1 MSYLTEAFK
10 ALDALNE
17 DTFSVSDDGIKKL
30 AEFEDNDDLVDE
42 ITVYDADAEDTEDL
56 EDSYVGKVIV
66 DCNVCHSK
74 IYKDKS
80 DVVIDEE
87 TQNANIDE
95 ECPYCYSTDGFKV
108 IGEVAPMTTETEEKV
123 KVEDDIEESLNE
135 SIVEGVEPQTS
146 YEDAKQLVKNIDKF
160 LKEIEENGVSAQ
172 YFSSDDL
179 DALHKGIDA
188 IVDFTEVYISNFNES
203 LNEAT
208 VSPNSILDWLSDH
221 EQVWKDFTMYFAG
234 TDLSKLSTSEIVD
247 WISEHDELYSDY
259 ERYFNIN
266 ESLSEATVTDY
277 KGSLSNIL
285 VKNQDKISKMTTKG
299 EIVKFLDS
307 ITDEVR
313 DKNYLETVKRNMQKK
328 NDFGAL
334 QYIYGIILSGEG
346 KGVKESVTEGFK
358 EEDES
363 VNKDLLWAF
372 RKLLREH
379 PQTDIVFTSSYTKDG
394 EIILEPTSYEDFG
407 KLHLFKIDNA
417 LKSKGYQ
424 ISTNKHLYIL
434 DKDASIE
441 NGNIHIPYEVKDPE
455 EDPDDIDYVYKWD
468 DDKLEV
474 PGTTYSEDDIVQ
486 KVYEIVTED
495 LDLDY
500 DTIDSTQRGNTV
512 IVTVYGNEEEF
523 EDEEV
528 DSLVDELSEYL
539 ENKAKVRAHINSN
552 YDMVIKVELPKGM
565 LVENIKENIGTDI
578 DEYQQWVDYD
588 MKRYGK
594 ISDQTNKE
602 IKEAGLQVVK
612 DKYGDYQVIAG
623 NYDESLH
630 EDITLKLLDD
640 YDYDTLQAI
649 EDDNDELFDALQNY
663 PELIQD
669 DEVIIPK
676 GTRIIY
682 TYTDADYKY
691 YELPEYGN
699 MEIRILAD
707 EYPNFKKY
715 ITTSTDNESLKES
728 VKDVT
733 ITTDDSR
740 TTMTSEENG
749 KVTVTTEPVEQP
761 KDDEVIEPLTDET
774 EAEIEANDGEEDIDI
789 EDFDEESFDELGEGY
804 FKNVYENV
812 DSFKTSNITTNDN
825 KVIVEG
831 VITFNN
837 NVKKNTSFLFES
849 ANKTKN
855 GKYRFIG
862 ENLNVTKGNKAFSL
876 IGNVTDKKFLS
887 ESMNYNYRTK
897 NDIGKFIR
905 CCGTIKRG

>member
-123 KVEDDIEESLNE
+123 KVE
-135 SIVEGVEPQTS
+135 
-146 YEDAKQLVKNIDKF
+146 
-160 LKEIEENGVSAQ
+160 
-172 YFSSDDL
+172 
-179 DALHKGIDA
+179 
-188 IVDFTEVYISNFNES
+188 ES

-208 VSPNSILDWLSDH
+208 TLQFTDDYEYDTLSAIEDDNITLFNKLKNYPELIKGDEVIIPKGTKLVYDRTDEYYKYYKLPEYGNLRIRILADEYTDFSHHIGTSDETFAKYVDKLNSGVRRFSVKWAD
-221 EQVWKDFTMYFAG
+221 VKDFEKYLNDHDISYDTGYGGKASVPFIIK
-234 TDLSKLSTSEIVD
+234 SKVT
-247 WISEHDELYSDY
+247 
-259 ERYFNIN
+259 N
-266 ESLSEATVTDY
+266 ESLNEATVTDY

-285 VKNQDKISKMTTKG
+285 VKNQDKISKMSTKG

-407 KLHLFKIDNA
+407 KLHLSKIDNA

-434 DKDASIE
+434 DQDASIE
-441 NGNIHIPYEVKDPE
+441 NGNIHIPYEVEDPE

-468 DDKLEV
+468 DDKVEV

-500 DTIDSTQRGNTV
+500 DTIDSTRRGNTV

-539 ENKAKVRAHINSN
+539 DNKAKVKAHINSN
-552 YDMVIKVELPKGM
+552 YDMVIKVEVPKGM
-565 LVENIKENIGTDI
+565 LAETLKEDIGTDI

-623 NYDESLH
+623 KYD
-630 EDITLKLLDD
+630 
-640 YDYDTLQAI
+640 
-649 EDDNDELFDALQNY
+649 
-663 PELIQD
+663 
-669 DEVIIPK
+669 
-676 GTRIIY
+676 
-682 TYTDADYKY
+682 
-691 YELPEYGN
+691 
-699 MEIRILAD
+699 
-707 EYPNFKKY
+707 
-715 ITTSTDNESLKES
+715 ESLKES
-728 VKDVT
+728 VKNESLEEVEVETGDTKVEISSDEDGK
-733 ITTDDSR
+733 ITVSSEPCE
-740 TTMTSEENG
+740 SEETPEDNAEAI
-749 KVTVTTEPVEQP
+749 KP
-761 KDDEVIEPLTDET
+761 ISDET

-812 DSFKTSNITTNDN
+812 NSFKASNITTKGN

-831 VITFNN
+831 VITFDN

>member
-108 IGEVAPMTTETEEKV
+108 IGEVAPIEYTEVKDDSEDEEDVDKKIEESKSIKESSTLSKLVKSGYTLKEIQKFFKDETGLDMTPENSEEFK
-123 KVEDDIEESLNE
+123 KWSARFLKSINESKSIEESLNE
-135 SIVEGVEPQTS
+135 SVEPGKYVIRS
-146 YEDAKQLVKNIDKF
+146 SARDANPYVAEYSRETGKHIGYLG
-160 LKEIEENGVSAQ
+160 NGGRSWVPADS
-172 YFSSDDL
+172 
-179 DALHKGIDA
+179 KGIMTFDTYDEA
-188 IVDFTEVYISNFNES
+188 VAYAEDKVKDFYEAEVFKVERPLELEES
-203 LNEAT
+203 LNEA
-208 VSPNSILDWLSDH
+208 I
-221 EQVWKDFTMYFAG
+221 
-234 TDLSKLSTSEIVD
+234 
-247 WISEHDELYSDY
+247 
-259 ERYFNIN
+259 
-266 ESLSEATVTDY
+266 VTDY

-285 VKNQDKISKMTTKG
+285 VKNQDKISKMSTKG

-346 KGVKESVTEGFK
+346 KGVTES
-358 EEDES
+358 
-363 VNKDLLWAF
+363 
-372 RKLLREH
+372 
-379 PQTDIVFTSSYTKDG
+379 
-394 EIILEPTSYEDFG
+394 LE
-407 KLHLFKIDNA
+407 
-417 LKSKGYQ
+417 
-424 ISTNKHLYIL
+424 
-434 DKDASIE
+434 
-441 NGNIHIPYEVKDPE
+441 
-455 EDPDDIDYVYKWD
+455 
-468 DDKLEV
+468 
-474 PGTTYSEDDIVQ
+474 
-486 KVYEIVTED
+486 
-495 LDLDY
+495 
-500 DTIDSTQRGNTV
+500 
-512 IVTVYGNEEEF
+512 
-523 EDEEV
+523 
-528 DSLVDELSEYL
+528 
-539 ENKAKVRAHINSN
+539 
-552 YDMVIKVELPKGM
+552 
-565 LVENIKENIGTDI
+565 ENIGTDI

-623 NYDESLH
+623 KYD
-630 EDITLKLLDD
+630 
-640 YDYDTLQAI
+640 
-649 EDDNDELFDALQNY
+649 
-663 PELIQD
+663 
-669 DEVIIPK
+669 
-676 GTRIIY
+676 
-682 TYTDADYKY
+682 
-691 YELPEYGN
+691 
-699 MEIRILAD
+699 
-707 EYPNFKKY
+707 
-715 ITTSTDNESLKES
+715 ESLKES

-740 TTMTSEENG
+740 TTMTSDDEG
-749 KVTVTTEPVEQP
+749 KVTLTTEPVEQH

-812 DSFKTSNITTNDN
+812 NSFKTSNITTEDN

-831 VITFNN
+831 VITFDN

>member
-123 KVEDDIEESLNE
+123 EVEDNIDESLKESYYSDTVSKILNSKGITSANIVDDWNNKNIEINFDPSDIEDANSAASLDWDKYGLSVKKLSPYNLIIKKTIEDNIDESL
-135 SIVEGVEPQTS
+135 
-146 YEDAKQLVKNIDKF
+146 K
-160 LKEIEENGVSAQ
+160 
-172 YFSSDDL
+172 
-179 DALHKGIDA
+179 
-188 IVDFTEVYISNFNES
+188 ES
-203 LNEAT
+203 LTEST
-208 VSPNSILDWLSDH
+208 VSPNSILDWLRDH
-221 EQVWKDFTMYFAG
+221 EQAWKDFTMYFAG

-285 VKNQDKISKMTTKG
+285 VKNQDKISKMSTKG

-346 KGVKESVTEGFK
+346 KGVKEGVSEAFK
-358 EEDES
+358 EDEYM
-363 VNKDLLWAF
+363 N
-372 RKLLREH
+372 
-379 PQTDIVFTSSYTKDG
+379 
-394 EIILEPTSYEDFG
+394 
-407 KLHLFKIDNA
+407 
-417 LKSKGYQ
+417 
-424 ISTNKHLYIL
+424 
-434 DKDASIE
+434 
-441 NGNIHIPYEVKDPE
+441 
-455 EDPDDIDYVYKWD
+455 
-468 DDKLEV
+468 
-474 PGTTYSEDDIVQ
+474 TYSEDDIVR
-486 KVYEIVTED
+486 KVYKIVTED
-495 LDLDY
+495 LDIDY
-500 DTIDSTQRGNTV
+500 DTIDSSKKGNTV
-512 IVTVYGNEEEF
+512 TVTIYAA
-523 EDEEV
+523 DEEGYEAYEV
-528 DSLVDELSEYL
+528 YTLEDGLSDYL
-539 ENKAKVRAHINSN
+539 DNKAKVKVSLDDDYNII
-552 YDMVIKVELPKGM
+552 IKVTLPKGM
-565 LVENIKENIGTDI
+565 LTETLKENIGTDI

-623 NYDESLH
+623 KYD
-630 EDITLKLLDD
+630 
-640 YDYDTLQAI
+640 
-649 EDDNDELFDALQNY
+649 
-663 PELIQD
+663 
-669 DEVIIPK
+669 
-676 GTRIIY
+676 
-682 TYTDADYKY
+682 
-691 YELPEYGN
+691 
-699 MEIRILAD
+699 
-707 EYPNFKKY
+707 
-715 ITTSTDNESLKES
+715 ESLKES

-740 TTMTSEENG
+740 TTMTSDDEG
-749 KVTVTTEPVEQP
+749 KVTLTTEPVEQH

-812 DSFKTSNITTNDN
+812 NSFKASNITTKDN

-831 VITFNN
+831 VITFDN

-876 IGNVTDKKFLS
+876 IGDVTDKKFLS

>member
-42 ITVYDADAEDTEDL
+42 ITVYDADADDTEDI

-108 IGEVAPMTTETEEKV
+108 IGEVAPIEYTEVKDDSEDEEDVDKKIEESKSIKESSTLSKLVKSGYTLKEIQKFFKDETGLDMTPENSEEFK
-123 KVEDDIEESLNE
+123 KWSARFLKSINESKSIEESLNE
-135 SIVEGVEPQTS
+135 
-146 YEDAKQLVKNIDKF
+146 
-160 LKEIEENGVSAQ
+160 
-172 YFSSDDL
+172 
-179 DALHKGIDA
+179 A
-188 IVDFTEVYISNFNES
+188 I
-203 LNEAT
+203 
-208 VSPNSILDWLSDH
+208 
-221 EQVWKDFTMYFAG
+221 
-234 TDLSKLSTSEIVD
+234 
-247 WISEHDELYSDY
+247 
-259 ERYFNIN
+259 
-266 ESLSEATVTDY
+266 VTDY

-285 VKNQDKISKMTTKG
+285 VKNQDKISKMSTKG

-346 KGVKESVTEGFK
+346 KGVTES
-358 EEDES
+358 
-363 VNKDLLWAF
+363 
-372 RKLLREH
+372 
-379 PQTDIVFTSSYTKDG
+379 
-394 EIILEPTSYEDFG
+394 LE
-407 KLHLFKIDNA
+407 
-417 LKSKGYQ
+417 
-424 ISTNKHLYIL
+424 
-434 DKDASIE
+434 
-441 NGNIHIPYEVKDPE
+441 
-455 EDPDDIDYVYKWD
+455 
-468 DDKLEV
+468 
-474 PGTTYSEDDIVQ
+474 
-486 KVYEIVTED
+486 
-495 LDLDY
+495 
-500 DTIDSTQRGNTV
+500 
-512 IVTVYGNEEEF
+512 
-523 EDEEV
+523 
-528 DSLVDELSEYL
+528 
-539 ENKAKVRAHINSN
+539 
-552 YDMVIKVELPKGM
+552 
-565 LVENIKENIGTDI
+565 ENIGTDI

-623 NYDESLH
+623 KYD
-630 EDITLKLLDD
+630 
-640 YDYDTLQAI
+640 
-649 EDDNDELFDALQNY
+649 
-663 PELIQD
+663 
-669 DEVIIPK
+669 
-676 GTRIIY
+676 
-682 TYTDADYKY
+682 
-691 YELPEYGN
+691 
-699 MEIRILAD
+699 
-707 EYPNFKKY
+707 
-715 ITTSTDNESLKES
+715 ESLKES

-733 ITTDDSR
+733 ITTDDSK
-740 TTMTSEENG
+740 TTMTSDDEG
-749 KVTVTTEPVEQP
+749 KVTLTTEPVEQH

-812 DSFKTSNITTNDN
+812 NSFKASNITTKDN

-831 VITFNN
+831 VITFDN

-862 ENLNVTKGNKAFSL
+862 ENLNVAKGNKAFSL

>member
-42 ITVYDADAEDTEDL
+42 ITVYDTDAEDTEDL

-80 DVVIDEE
+80 DVVIDED
-87 TQNANIDE
+87 THNANIDE

-123 KVEDDIEESLNE
+123 KVEDELE
-135 SIVEGVEPQTS
+135 
-146 YEDAKQLVKNIDKF
+146 
-160 LKEIEENGVSAQ
+160 
-172 YFSSDDL
+172 
-179 DALHKGIDA
+179 
-188 IVDFTEVYISNFNES
+188 ES

-208 VSPNSILDWLSDH
+208 TLQFTDDYEYDTLSAIEDDNITLFNKLKNYPELIKGDEVIIPKGTKLVYDRTDEYYKYYKLPEYGNLRIRILADEYTDFSHHIGTSDETFAKYVDKLNSGVRRFSVKWAD
-221 EQVWKDFTMYFAG
+221 VKDFEKYLNDHDISYDTGYGGKASVPFIIK
-234 TDLSKLSTSEIVD
+234 SKVT
-247 WISEHDELYSDY
+247 
-259 ERYFNIN
+259 N
-266 ESLSEATVTDY
+266 ESL
-277 KGSLSNIL
+277 N
-285 VKNQDKISKMTTKG
+285 
-299 EIVKFLDS
+299 
-307 ITDEVR
+307 
-313 DKNYLETVKRNMQKK
+313 
-328 NDFGAL
+328 
-334 QYIYGIILSGEG
+334 
-346 KGVKESVTEGFK
+346 
-358 EEDES
+358 
-363 VNKDLLWAF
+363 
-372 RKLLREH
+372 
-379 PQTDIVFTSSYTKDG
+379 
-394 EIILEPTSYEDFG
+394 
-407 KLHLFKIDNA
+407 
-417 LKSKGYQ
+417 
-424 ISTNKHLYIL
+424 
-434 DKDASIE
+434 
-441 NGNIHIPYEVKDPE
+441 
-455 EDPDDIDYVYKWD
+455 
-468 DDKLEV
+468 
-474 PGTTYSEDDIVQ
+474 
-486 KVYEIVTED
+486 
-495 LDLDY
+495 
-500 DTIDSTQRGNTV
+500 
-512 IVTVYGNEEEF
+512 
-523 EDEEV
+523 
-528 DSLVDELSEYL
+528 
-539 ENKAKVRAHINSN
+539 
-552 YDMVIKVELPKGM
+552 
-565 LVENIKENIGTDI
+565 
-578 DEYQQWVDYD
+578 
-588 MKRYGK
+588 
-594 ISDQTNKE
+594 
-602 IKEAGLQVVK
+602 
-612 DKYGDYQVIAG
+612 
-623 NYDESLH
+623 
-630 EDITLKLLDD
+630 EDITLQLLDD
-640 YDYDTLQAI
+640 YEYDTLQAI
-649 EDDNDELFDALQNY
+649 EDDNDDLFDALQNY
-663 PELIQD
+663 PELIQN

-676 GTRIIY
+676 GTRLIY

-715 ITTSTDNESLKES
+715 ITTSNDNESLKES
-728 VKDVT
+728 VKDIT
-733 ITTDDSR
+733 ITTDDSK
-740 TTMTSEENG
+740 TTMTSDDEG
-749 KVTVTTEPVEQP
+749 KVTLTTEPVEQH

-812 DSFKTSNITTNDN
+812 NSFKASNITTKGN

-831 VITFNN
+831 VITFDN

>member
-108 IGEVAPMTTETEEKV
+108 IGEVAPITTETEEKV
-123 KVEDDIEESLNE
+123 EVEDDI
-135 SIVEGVEPQTS
+135 
-146 YEDAKQLVKNIDKF
+146 D
-160 LKEIEENGVSAQ
+160 
-172 YFSSDDL
+172 
-179 DALHKGIDA
+179 
-188 IVDFTEVYISNFNES
+188 ES

-328 NDFGAL
+328 NDFGA
-334 QYIYGIILSGEG
+334 YGIILSGEG
-346 KGVKESVTEGFK
+346 KGVKES
-358 EEDES
+358 
-363 VNKDLLWAF
+363 
-372 RKLLREH
+372 
-379 PQTDIVFTSSYTKDG
+379 
-394 EIILEPTSYEDFG
+394 LE
-407 KLHLFKIDNA
+407 
-417 LKSKGYQ
+417 
-424 ISTNKHLYIL
+424 
-434 DKDASIE
+434 
-441 NGNIHIPYEVKDPE
+441 
-455 EDPDDIDYVYKWD
+455 
-468 DDKLEV
+468 
-474 PGTTYSEDDIVQ
+474 
-486 KVYEIVTED
+486 
-495 LDLDY
+495 
-500 DTIDSTQRGNTV
+500 
-512 IVTVYGNEEEF
+512 
-523 EDEEV
+523 
-528 DSLVDELSEYL
+528 
-539 ENKAKVRAHINSN
+539 
-552 YDMVIKVELPKGM
+552 
-565 LVENIKENIGTDI
+565 ENIGTDI

-594 ISDQTNKE
+594 ISAQTNKE

-623 NYDESLH
+623 KYD
-630 EDITLKLLDD
+630 
-640 YDYDTLQAI
+640 
-649 EDDNDELFDALQNY
+649 
-663 PELIQD
+663 
-669 DEVIIPK
+669 
-676 GTRIIY
+676 
-682 TYTDADYKY
+682 
-691 YELPEYGN
+691 
-699 MEIRILAD
+699 
-707 EYPNFKKY
+707 
-715 ITTSTDNESLKES
+715 ESLKES
-728 VKDVT
+728 VKDIT
-733 ITTDDSR
+733 ITTDDSK
-740 TTMTSEENG
+740 TTMTSDDEG
-749 KVTVTTEPVEQP
+749 KVTLTTEPVEQH

-812 DSFKTSNITTNDN
+812 NSFKASNITTKDN

-831 VITFNN
+831 VITFDN

>member
-123 KVEDDIEESLNE
+123 EVEDDIETHEDSDNSTTETEENVELEESLN
-135 SIVEGVEPQTS
+135 
-146 YEDAKQLVKNIDKF
+146 
-160 LKEIEENGVSAQ
+160 
-172 YFSSDDL
+172 
-179 DALHKGIDA
+179 
-188 IVDFTEVYISNFNES
+188 
-203 LNEAT
+203 
-208 VSPNSILDWLSDH
+208 
-221 EQVWKDFTMYFAG
+221 
-234 TDLSKLSTSEIVD
+234 
-247 WISEHDELYSDY
+247 
-259 ERYFNIN
+259 
-266 ESLSEATVTDY
+266 EATVTDY

-285 VKNQDKISKMTTKG
+285 VKNQDKISKMTNKG

-346 KGVKESVTEGFK
+346 KGVTES
-358 EEDES
+358 
-363 VNKDLLWAF
+363 
-372 RKLLREH
+372 
-379 PQTDIVFTSSYTKDG
+379 
-394 EIILEPTSYEDFG
+394 LE
-407 KLHLFKIDNA
+407 
-417 LKSKGYQ
+417 
-424 ISTNKHLYIL
+424 
-434 DKDASIE
+434 
-441 NGNIHIPYEVKDPE
+441 
-455 EDPDDIDYVYKWD
+455 
-468 DDKLEV
+468 
-474 PGTTYSEDDIVQ
+474 
-486 KVYEIVTED
+486 
-495 LDLDY
+495 
-500 DTIDSTQRGNTV
+500 
-512 IVTVYGNEEEF
+512 
-523 EDEEV
+523 
-528 DSLVDELSEYL
+528 
-539 ENKAKVRAHINSN
+539 
-552 YDMVIKVELPKGM
+552 
-565 LVENIKENIGTDI
+565 ENIGTDI

-594 ISDQTNKE
+594 ISNQTNKE

-623 NYDESLH
+623 KYDESLKETLGRDIISMIDKRSIEEIDGVRYVYDYLTQ
-630 EDITLKLLDD
+630 EDLAEVKDIVLKILRKEFPNSTFEVYSITLT
-640 YDYDTLQAI
+640 Y
-649 EDDNDELFDALQNY
+649 DELSMGVLKDDVDFNRGISIKLNRFDYSDNLNKVLNKYTPQLAH
-663 PELIQD
+663 ELI
-669 DEVIIPK
+669 DEMKSTIFNIS
-676 GTRIIY
+676 
-682 TYTDADYKY
+682 
-691 YELPEYGN
+691 
-699 MEIRILAD
+699 ME
-707 EYPNFKKY
+707 
-715 ITTSTDNESLKES
+715 ESLKES

-740 TTMTSEENG
+740 TTMTSEDDG

-774 EAEIEANDGEEDIDI
+774 ETEIESNDGEEDIDI

-812 DSFKTSNITTNDN
+812 NSFKTSNITTKDN

-831 VITFNN
+831 VITFDN

>member
-56 EDSYVGKVIV
+56 EDSYVGKVIL

-80 DVVIDEE
+80 DVVVDEE

-123 KVEDDIEESLNE
+123 KVEDELE
-135 SIVEGVEPQTS
+135 
-146 YEDAKQLVKNIDKF
+146 
-160 LKEIEENGVSAQ
+160 
-172 YFSSDDL
+172 
-179 DALHKGIDA
+179 
-188 IVDFTEVYISNFNES
+188 ES

-208 VSPNSILDWLSDH
+208 EMIPSPWNKYLEISDYTPDAESGEYQIGDTIEGNTILAYLDPKEKYEDIIDTFMFLFSSPEGKNFVGTTLKGRVYPSSIEDFPQLKKVDEEPKKPKHQITKDEAERLISIAAEYLSNHKDKLDEDSFFSSSIGIYAGARGGAHVRAAYDLHINIYPLAREYAVSDTINKLLEVRVSKNFRERTVYVDT
-221 EQVWKDFTMYFAG
+221 E
-234 TDLSKLSTSEIVD
+234 SKLIKTID
-247 WISEHDELYSDY
+247 NW
-259 ERYFNIN
+259 
-266 ESLSEATVTDY
+266 
-277 KGSLSNIL
+277 
-285 VKNQDKISKMTTKG
+285 
-299 EIVKFLDS
+299 LDS
-307 ITDEVR
+307 IPPVED
-313 DKNYLETVKRNMQKK
+313 DL
-328 NDFGAL
+328 
-334 QYIYGIILSGEG
+334 
-346 KGVKESVTEGFK
+346 
-358 EEDES
+358 DES
-363 VNKDLLWAF
+363 LNEAVDLL
-372 RKLLREH
+372 
-379 PQTDIVFTSSYTKDG
+379 TK
-394 EIILEPTSYEDFG
+394 ENTIASVL
-407 KLHLFKIDNA
+407 
-417 LKSKGYQ
+417 SK
-424 ISTNKHLYIL
+424 HM
-434 DKDASIE
+434 
-441 NGNIHIPYEVKDPE
+441 
-455 EDPDDIDYVYKWD
+455 
-468 DDKLEV
+468 
-474 PGTTYSEDDIVQ
+474 
-486 KVYEIVTED
+486 
-495 LDLDY
+495 
-500 DTIDSTQRGNTV
+500 
-512 IVTVYGNEEEF
+512 
-523 EDEEV
+523 
-528 DSLVDELSEYL
+528 DELSEYTDANSMRNAIIDIL
-539 ENKAKVRAHINSN
+539 DKSEIADKDSVKKLKRVLFSKKSTGALLSTIATYMTGEKVAKVGRRNVRRKAVN
-552 YDMVIKVELPKGM
+552 
-565 LVENIKENIGTDI
+565 ENIGADI

-623 NYDESLH
+623 KYD
-630 EDITLKLLDD
+630 
-640 YDYDTLQAI
+640 
-649 EDDNDELFDALQNY
+649 
-663 PELIQD
+663 
-669 DEVIIPK
+669 
-676 GTRIIY
+676 
-682 TYTDADYKY
+682 
-691 YELPEYGN
+691 
-699 MEIRILAD
+699 
-707 EYPNFKKY
+707 
-715 ITTSTDNESLKES
+715 ESLKES
-728 VKDVT
+728 VKDIT
-733 ITTDDSR
+733 ITTDDSK
-740 TTMTSEENG
+740 TTMTSDDEG
-749 KVTVTTEPVEQP
+749 KVTLTTEPVEQH

-812 DSFKTSNITTNDN
+812 NSFKASNITTKDN

-831 VITFNN
+831 VITFDN

>member
-42 ITVYDADAEDTEDL
+42 ITVYDADAEDKGDL

-80 DVVIDEE
+80 DVFIDEE

-123 KVEDDIEESLNE
+123 EVEDGIE
-135 SIVEGVEPQTS
+135 
-146 YEDAKQLVKNIDKF
+146 
-160 LKEIEENGVSAQ
+160 
-172 YFSSDDL
+172 
-179 DALHKGIDA
+179 
-188 IVDFTEVYISNFNES
+188 ES

-221 EQVWKDFTMYFAG
+221 EQAWKDFTMYFAG
-234 TDLSKLSTSEIVD
+234 TDLSQLSTSEIVD

-285 VKNQDKISKMTTKG
+285 VKNQDKISKMATKG

-346 KGVKESVTEGFK
+346 KGVTES
-358 EEDES
+358 
-363 VNKDLLWAF
+363 
-372 RKLLREH
+372 
-379 PQTDIVFTSSYTKDG
+379 
-394 EIILEPTSYEDFG
+394 LE
-407 KLHLFKIDNA
+407 
-417 LKSKGYQ
+417 
-424 ISTNKHLYIL
+424 
-434 DKDASIE
+434 
-441 NGNIHIPYEVKDPE
+441 
-455 EDPDDIDYVYKWD
+455 
-468 DDKLEV
+468 
-474 PGTTYSEDDIVQ
+474 
-486 KVYEIVTED
+486 
-495 LDLDY
+495 
-500 DTIDSTQRGNTV
+500 
-512 IVTVYGNEEEF
+512 
-523 EDEEV
+523 
-528 DSLVDELSEYL
+528 
-539 ENKAKVRAHINSN
+539 
-552 YDMVIKVELPKGM
+552 
-565 LVENIKENIGTDI
+565 ENIGTDI

-623 NYDESLH
+623 KYDESLK
-630 EDITLKLLDD
+630 EDLDRDLSIISDIIDNYKDITGYDIVDIFEKDSDEPVFNQEIVDKTSDKIKEYVLNKYNIDITKDSDILYELDNKLLD
-640 YDYDTLQAI
+640 I
-649 EDDNDELFDALQNY
+649 K
-663 PELIQD
+663 PKLI
-669 DEVIIPK
+669 
-676 GTRIIY
+676 
-682 TYTDADYKY
+682 
-691 YELPEYGN
+691 N
-699 MEIRILAD
+699 
-707 EYPNFKKY
+707 
-715 ITTSTDNESLKES
+715 ES

-733 ITTDDSR
+733 ITTDDSK
-740 TTMTSEENG
+740 TTMTSDDKG
-749 KVTVTTEPVEQP
+749 KVTLTTEPVEQH

-812 DSFKTSNITTNDN
+812 NSFKTSNITTKDN
-825 KVIVEG
+825 NVIVEG
-831 VITFNN
+831 VITFDN

-887 ESMNYNYRTK
+887 ESMNYNYRIK

>member
-123 KVEDDIEESLNE
+123 KVEDELEESLN
-135 SIVEGVEPQTS
+135 
-146 YEDAKQLVKNIDKF
+146 
-160 LKEIEENGVSAQ
+160 
-172 YFSSDDL
+172 
-179 DALHKGIDA
+179 
-188 IVDFTEVYISNFNES
+188 
-203 LNEAT
+203 
-208 VSPNSILDWLSDH
+208 
-221 EQVWKDFTMYFAG
+221 
-234 TDLSKLSTSEIVD
+234 
-247 WISEHDELYSDY
+247 
-259 ERYFNIN
+259 
-266 ESLSEATVTDY
+266 EATVTDY

-285 VKNQDKISKMTTKG
+285 VKNQDKISKMSTKG

-346 KGVKESVTEGFK
+346 KGVKES
-358 EEDES
+358 
-363 VNKDLLWAF
+363 
-372 RKLLREH
+372 
-379 PQTDIVFTSSYTKDG
+379 
-394 EIILEPTSYEDFG
+394 LE
-407 KLHLFKIDNA
+407 
-417 LKSKGYQ
+417 
-424 ISTNKHLYIL
+424 
-434 DKDASIE
+434 
-441 NGNIHIPYEVKDPE
+441 
-455 EDPDDIDYVYKWD
+455 
-468 DDKLEV
+468 
-474 PGTTYSEDDIVQ
+474 
-486 KVYEIVTED
+486 
-495 LDLDY
+495 
-500 DTIDSTQRGNTV
+500 
-512 IVTVYGNEEEF
+512 
-523 EDEEV
+523 
-528 DSLVDELSEYL
+528 
-539 ENKAKVRAHINSN
+539 
-552 YDMVIKVELPKGM
+552 
-565 LVENIKENIGTDI
+565 ENIGTDI

-623 NYDESLH
+623 KYD
-630 EDITLKLLDD
+630 
-640 YDYDTLQAI
+640 
-649 EDDNDELFDALQNY
+649 
-663 PELIQD
+663 
-669 DEVIIPK
+669 
-676 GTRIIY
+676 
-682 TYTDADYKY
+682 
-691 YELPEYGN
+691 
-699 MEIRILAD
+699 
-707 EYPNFKKY
+707 
-715 ITTSTDNESLKES
+715 ESLKES
-728 VKDVT
+728 VKNESLEEVEVETGDTKVEISSDEDGK
-733 ITTDDSR
+733 ITVSSEPCE
-740 TTMTSEENG
+740 SEETPEDNAEAI
-749 KVTVTTEPVEQP
+749 KP
-761 KDDEVIEPLTDET
+761 ISDET

-812 DSFKTSNITTNDN
+812 NSFKTSNITTKDN

-831 VITFNN
+831 VITFDN

-849 ANKTKN
+849 SNKTKN

>member
-30 AEFEDNDDLVDE
+30 AEFEDNDDFVDE

-56 EDSYVGKVIV
+56 DDSYVGKVIV

-123 KVEDDIEESLNE
+123 KVEDELE
-135 SIVEGVEPQTS
+135 
-146 YEDAKQLVKNIDKF
+146 
-160 LKEIEENGVSAQ
+160 
-172 YFSSDDL
+172 
-179 DALHKGIDA
+179 
-188 IVDFTEVYISNFNES
+188 ES

-208 VSPNSILDWLSDH
+208 TLQFTDDYEYDTLSAIEDDNITLFNKLKNYPELIKGDEVIIPKGTKLVYDRTDEYYKYYKLPEYGNLRIRILADEYTDFSHHIGTSDETFAKYVDKLNSGVRKFSVKWAD
-221 EQVWKDFTMYFAG
+221 VKDFEKYLNDHDISYDTGYGGKASVPFIIK
-234 TDLSKLSTSEIVD
+234 SKVT
-247 WISEHDELYSDY
+247 
-259 ERYFNIN
+259 N
-266 ESLSEATVTDY
+266 ESLNEATVTDY

-285 VKNQDKISKMTTKG
+285 VKNQDKISKMSTKG

-346 KGVKESVTEGFK
+346 KGVKES
-358 EEDES
+358 
-363 VNKDLLWAF
+363 
-372 RKLLREH
+372 
-379 PQTDIVFTSSYTKDG
+379 
-394 EIILEPTSYEDFG
+394 LE
-407 KLHLFKIDNA
+407 
-417 LKSKGYQ
+417 
-424 ISTNKHLYIL
+424 
-434 DKDASIE
+434 
-441 NGNIHIPYEVKDPE
+441 
-455 EDPDDIDYVYKWD
+455 
-468 DDKLEV
+468 
-474 PGTTYSEDDIVQ
+474 
-486 KVYEIVTED
+486 
-495 LDLDY
+495 
-500 DTIDSTQRGNTV
+500 
-512 IVTVYGNEEEF
+512 
-523 EDEEV
+523 
-528 DSLVDELSEYL
+528 
-539 ENKAKVRAHINSN
+539 
-552 YDMVIKVELPKGM
+552 
-565 LVENIKENIGTDI
+565 ENIGTDI

-623 NYDESLH
+623 KYD
-630 EDITLKLLDD
+630 
-640 YDYDTLQAI
+640 
-649 EDDNDELFDALQNY
+649 
-663 PELIQD
+663 
-669 DEVIIPK
+669 
-676 GTRIIY
+676 
-682 TYTDADYKY
+682 
-691 YELPEYGN
+691 
-699 MEIRILAD
+699 
-707 EYPNFKKY
+707 
-715 ITTSTDNESLKES
+715 ESLKES
-728 VKDVT
+728 VKNESLEEVEVETGDTKVEISSDEDGK
-733 ITTDDSR
+733 ITVSSEPCE
-740 TTMTSEENG
+740 SEETPEDNAEAI
-749 KVTVTTEPVEQP
+749 KP
-761 KDDEVIEPLTDET
+761 ISDET
-774 EAEIEANDGEEDIDI
+774 EAEIEANDSEEDIDI

-812 DSFKTSNITTNDN
+812 NSFKASNITTKGN

-831 VITFNN
+831 VITFDN